1 MDSRSRLV
9 DTPSHA
15 ARIFSLVFLLQ
26 SISHYGQFAQPYQ
39 SYHVLLE
46 IHLQLFPFSDGTHQI
61 FLLRAKMF
69 REARFYGSWVGC
81 KTYVYLYFEFWL
93 SGEYFKFQ
101 YFANLFFII
110 EFHIFLV

>member
-1 MDSRSRLV
+1 
-9 DTPSHA
+9 
-15 ARIFSLVFLLQ
+15 
-26 SISHYGQFAQPYQ
+26 
-39 SYHVLLE
+39 
-46 IHLQLFPFSDGTHQI
+46 
-61 FLLRAKMF
+61 MF

-110 EFHIFLV
+110 EFYIFLV